1 MYVAVLIGQQMRI
14 SASTTI
20 WHRRNSYKHCNV
32 RDQAYLVIPMYF
44 IHHFGKHVFW
54 KKIFHVPETVFKDV
68 NIATQTLRR
77 TILPGS

>member
-32 RDQAYLVIPMYF
+32 RDQAYLVIPMY
-44 IHHFGKHVFW
+44 
-54 KKIFHVPETVFKDV
+54 
-68 NIATQTLRR
+68 LC
-77 TILPGS
+77 ILKENFSCAGDCL